1 MQMMRQ
7 SWLCMVLAVAAALHT
22 KQHCISRRGL
32 AGAVAAAIV
41 PKPCAASVDDL
52 PPDALKALA
61 RYQGTLQI
69 AADTFVFGIGEQ
81 AKDPKQWD
89 ALPRAI
95 APGAQAAERTLW
107 APLNGLALTF
117 LDDELVDRI
126 RTFELVVKDLASTAV
141 NSRGADP
148 SQVNAKAIARVTK
161 LHAECVAGLD
171 KVFKRVNAL
180 AAPDRPLVAS
190 ATARSGA
197 LYTDYVKNVAQ
208 CQQAGGP
215 MVSVQTGGLVC
226 GPALEAQYLA
236 GQR

>member
-1 MQMMRQ
+1 MRQ
-7 SWLCMVLAVAAALHT
+7 SWHCIMVLAVAAALT

-32 AGAVAAAIV
+32 AGAVVAAAGIV
-41 PKPCAASVDDL
+41 PKQCAASVEDL

-148 SQVNAKAIARVTK
+148 SQVNAKAISRVTK

-226 GPALEAQYLA
+226 GPDLETQYLA